1 MQGTGTITFRKAP
14 DIKNVILQKA
24 NARDVFYN
32 ADFETIS
39 PDGAKL
45 TVEYENGTKTYSF
58 DWDNGTAF
66 SLTDDYKYVFNVMFL
81 DANGNDISNVVNNP
95 GMAGAKGNY
104 QVRVSLKTLS
114 MNSDNGEKEK
124 LTGTGY
130 PITIRDLSTNW
141 I

>member
-1 MQGTGTITFRKAP
+1 
-14 DIKNVILQKA
+14 
-24 NARDVFYN
+24 
-32 ADFETIS
+32 
-39 PDGAKL
+39 
-45 TVEYENGTKTYSF
+45 
-58 DWDNGTAF
+58 
-66 SLTDDYKYVFNVMFL
+66 MFL

-130 PITIRDLSTNW
+130 PITIRDLSLNSS
-141 I
+141 IKLDMI